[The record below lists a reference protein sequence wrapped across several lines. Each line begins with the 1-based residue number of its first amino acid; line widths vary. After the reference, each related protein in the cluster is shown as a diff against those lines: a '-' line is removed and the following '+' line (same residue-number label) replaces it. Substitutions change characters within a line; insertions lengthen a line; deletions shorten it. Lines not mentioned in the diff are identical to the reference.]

1 MSLRTLVQVQGDFE
15 ASVKNMLQGLDDLW
29 AQLEELHTG
38 VTLFKQET
46 QGHRDLASAQRDT
59 QVKTCGN
66 QLANCSIVYFFYFH
80 FEVFILTAVVNIAV
94 SLAFECCS

>member
-1 MSLRTLVQVQGDFE
+1 MSLRALVQVQGDFE
-15 ASVKNMLQGLDDLW
+15 ASVKNMLQGLDNLW

-46 QGHRDLASAQRDT
+46 QGHIDLASAQRDT

-66 QLANCSIVYFFYFH
+66 QSANCGSLLFYFH
-80 FEVFILTAVVNIAV
+80 FEVFIFN
-94 SLAFECCS
+94 SCC